1 MRTKRFDNEEWRKH
15 NKLAI
20 LTFQLAQIEFHLNT
34 WKSITTCRLDPTR
47 NDSRQQGWTPK
58 SLDCKKRPKPLPVEK
73 PKMFD
78 DTEWKLHRRLADIAF
93 KLVQLDFHD
102 LMPVLRSVEMRIST
116 YWNLRWWTRLL
127 RIVWSKFVNSSLWIR
142 TKSCL
147 ITKHNELVIELRNFI
162 PLCSIKPPILDK
174 AHRMYRMNKHERWD
188 TATVT

>member
-102 LMPVLRSVEMRIST
+102 LMPVLRSVDA
-116 YWNLRWWTRLL
+116 YFDVL
-127 RIVWSKFVNSSLWIR
+127 
-142 TKSCL
+142 
-147 ITKHNELVIELRNFI
+147 
-162 PLCSIKPPILDK
+162 KPPMMDEAFKNSMEQVRQQLIVDSNEIMLDHK
-174 AHRMYRMNKHERWD
+174 AQCIGDRTSQLHTFMFH
-188 TATVT
+188 